1 MKLVYGNPKTILTMG
16 MALLGDVPTPFIGF
30 VDKAKVEGNP
40 FFMSGPDSTEL
51 INKIDTLGGV
61 IVYIE
66 NPEAA
71 ERLHE
76 MMNLLFNSASGT
88 PWNDVEEVEAEL
100 Q

>member
-1 MKLVYGNPKTILTMG
+1 MKVVYGNPKTIMTMG
-16 MALLGDVPTPFIGF
+16 MALLGEVPTPFIGF

-40 FFMSGPDSTEL
+40 FFSSGPDSTAL
-51 INKIDTLGGV
+51 LDKIDTLGGV

-71 ERLHE
+71 QRLHE
-76 MMNLLFNSASGT
+76 MMHLLFSAAEGT
-88 PWNDVEEVEAEL
+88 PWENVEQVEAGL

>member
-1 MKLVYGNPKTILTMG
+1 MIGEI
-16 MALLGDVPTPFIGF
+16 PTPFIGF
-30 VDKAKVEGNP
+30 VDQSKVEDDP
-40 FFMSGPDSTEL
+40 FFATGPDSTAL

-71 ERLHE
+71 ERLSGH
-76 MMNLLFNSASGT
+76 MMTLFASAEDG
-88 PWNDVEEVEAEL
+88 PWGDIEQVEAGL

>member
-1 MKLVYGNPKTILTMG
+1 MKVVYGNPKTILTLG
-16 MALLGDVPTPFIGF
+16 MTLLGETPTPFIGF
-30 VDKAKVEGNP
+30 VDKAKVEGDP
-40 FFMSGPDSTEL
+40 FFATGPDSTAL

-71 ERLHE
+71 QRLHE
-76 MMNLLFNSASGT
+76 MLHALFASASTG
-88 PWNDVEEVEAEL
+88 PWSDVEEVEAGL

>member
-1 MKLVYGNPKTILTMG
+1 MKLIYGNPKTIMTMG
-16 MALLGDVPTPFIGF
+16 VAMLGDVPTPFIGF

-40 FFMSGPDSTEL
+40 FFTAGPNSTDL

-66 NPEAA
+66 NPDAA
-71 ERLHE
+71 QRLHE
-76 MMNLLFNSASGT
+76 MMHLLFSTAVGG
-88 PWNDVEEVEAEL
+88 PWDDVKEVEAGL